1 MNIGLGSIAPTLLLL
16 VEEKFGPSTLQNYD
30 AILRN
35 KPLAPR
41 LSMSWRVVLC
51 FLQALPIGLS
61 AAYKTF
67 SGGQSIH
74 AVNAM
79 DYVSNV
85 SYYGIFPPP
94 GLSRSS
100 FSRTTGISLFVN
112 ATLPFLEA
120 TSPEVSEEA
129 LLDGESNNSEPLL
142 PMFPQPYGYNILL
155 LNNSTTAVLD
165 IFQTGY
171 LAEIQTLLPLGAS
184 WLITAPVAATV
195 AGLTD
200 SKTKNPADFN
210 TTYISACSDA
220 NGTGHDPWS
229 WDFTRF
235 DMYNEWSLSLL
246 NRKSLSDQ
254 SRQYIGIEPN
264 LQVCKRLPAYVQ
276 GLDVQ
281 RRQCEGTW
289 SITRAG
295 FQLVNGSCSDENL
308 PPDNQLPIT
317 YNHLALGA
325 WYVPILAETM
335 TTFSGG
341 GARGNKSDWML
352 PYMSTSVAAMVWSRL
367 VTLNSPSPSNFSSA
381 GFDMSQYA
389 WTSANGTQLAFQD
402 VRTVYPIDASA
413 QSILYIR
420 PTLQKSL
427 LFYFVLAIQ
436 PLLVLLIIGMCVLF
450 YSSPMCRGFGLVSI
464 LSGMEIQSL
473 NYLAGASLSGEL
485 IKPVKLVISPV
496 TQVGENGVIK
506 YRLAQGFERGVKKRK
521 VQRNVTYH

>member
-1 MNIGLGSIAPTLLLL
+1 
-16 VEEKFGPSTLQNYD
+16 
-30 AILRN
+30 
-35 KPLAPR
+35 
-41 LSMSWRVVLC
+41 
-51 FLQALPIGLS
+51 
-61 AAYKTF
+61 
-67 SGGQSIH
+67 
-74 AVNAM
+74 
-79 DYVSNV
+79 
-85 SYYGIFPPP
+85 
-94 GLSRSS
+94 
-100 FSRTTGISLFVN
+100 
-112 ATLPFLEA
+112 
-120 TSPEVSEEA
+120 
-129 LLDGESNNSEPLL
+129 
-142 PMFPQPYGYNILL
+142 MFPQPYGYNILL
-155 LNNSTTAVLD
+155 SNSITAVLD
-165 IFQTGY
+165 IFQTDY
-171 LAEIQTLLPLGAS
+171 LVEIQTILPLGAS

-200 SKTKNPADFN
+200 SKTKNPAGFN

-235 DMYNEWSLSLL
+235 DLHNEWSLSLL

-264 LQVCKRLPAYVQ
+264 FQVCKRLSAHVQ

-325 WYVPILAETM
+325 WYIPILAETM

-367 VTLNSPSPSNFSSA
+367 MTLNSPSPSNLSSA

-389 WTSANGTQLAFQD
+389 WTSASGTQFGFQD

-413 QSILYIR
+413 QSIFSIASFILRSSHSASVGLVNYWH
-420 PTLQKSL
+420 
-427 LFYFVLAIQ
+427 VC
-436 PLLVLLIIGMCVLF
+436 LVLFLTNKSRVRL
-450 YSSPMCRGFGLVSI
+450 GLDTFWYGNSKF
-464 LSGMEIQSL
+464 
-473 NYLAGASLSGEL
+473 EL
-485 IKPVKLVISPV
+485 LGWGITVRRADIKPVKLVISPV
-496 TQVGENGVIK
+496 IQAGASGVI
-506 YRLAQGFERGVKKRK
+506 
-521 VQRNVTYH
+521 